1 MILKN
6 LSYRNI
12 GEIPFRKVFK
22 SLARAS
28 CFRAADIAAGTFL
41 INIIKRN
48 VSKLAC
54 RTVLAGIEL
63 AVDADGI
70 SETGSDIKTEHGFSI
85 VDFQLI
91 HVIHKEKIYISVKKN
106 RNTEL
111 FLKLVAESDIVEPFK
126 VRG

>member
-1 MILKN
+1 M
-6 LSYRNI
+6 
-12 GEIPFRKVFK
+12 
-22 SLARAS
+22 
-28 CFRAADIAAGTFL
+28 
-41 INIIKRN
+41 
-48 VSKLAC
+48 SKLAC